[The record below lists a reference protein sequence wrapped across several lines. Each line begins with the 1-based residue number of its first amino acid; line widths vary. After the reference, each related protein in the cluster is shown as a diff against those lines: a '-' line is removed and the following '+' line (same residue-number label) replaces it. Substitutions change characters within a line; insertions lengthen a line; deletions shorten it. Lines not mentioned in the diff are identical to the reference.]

1 MKVNDNEIAIKNNKV
16 IKNKNT
22 KINSSEKNELEIS
35 TLKMTD
41 NNKLKKNN
49 KYRLNSSKNINNNFK
64 KSFDSKNSLRQN
76 LKKPNLNNG
85 ININTS
91 KNIRNSNIH
100 KKNKAK
106 INIRN
111 KENISKKRNN
121 ENYNSNDNL
130 NTYNINKTFYN
141 ITKKIKNSK
150 QKKRQTSSEHNN
162 IIDKENKKYP
172 NFIDSENNNHK
183 HNYNVDSQSEKHNIF
198 IEENENKQNI
208 NNFCYDSGSRDNE
221 KDIYD
226 QNENKIVF
234 RCDDYSLFTFGNSF
248 SYSNSKR
255 SKSTK
260 RFYGNDI
267 SNNIDVIDDSNKNS
281 CFNLISQYNSNKNNN
296 NYVNKLKEE
305 NENLKKELKESNEQ
319 ITFLM
324 YKINEL
330 KQNKKNTL
338 KKSIKDKISP
348 ANLWEKKIINFDIED
363 KENYNSYNH
372 NDILNL
378 KITLDNKT
386 KNKKDLSKDIIDN
399 SNNIKGKIKC
409 NQNKK
414 YINNNKKDIKN
425 IKHKKIK
432 TQNKSNSHY
441 SEKTGDKINE
451 YISMIKI

>member
-1 MKVNDNEIAIKNNKV
+1 MKVNDNEITIKNNKV
-16 IKNKNT
+16 MKNKNP
-22 KINSSEKNELEIS
+22 KMNNSEKTELEIS
-35 TLKMTD
+35 SLKIND

-64 KSFDSKNSLRQN
+64 KSFESKNSLKQN
-76 LKKPNLNNG
+76 LKKTNLNNG

-91 KNIRNSNIH
+91 KNIRNSNIQN
-100 KKNKAK
+100 KNKKK

-111 KENISKKRNN
+111 KENISKNKNN
-121 ENYNSNDNL
+121 ANYNSNDNL
-130 NTYNINKTFYN
+130 NNYNINKTFYN

-150 QKKRQTSSEHNN
+150 QQKGNNSPEHNN
-162 IIDKENKKYP
+162 IFAKENKKYP
-172 NFIDSENNNHK
+172 KFVDSENNNHK

-208 NNFCYDSGSRDNE
+208 NNFCYESGSKDND
-221 KDIYD
+221 KDTYD
-226 QNENKIVF
+226 QNENRIVF

-260 RFYGNDI
+260 RLYGNDI
-267 SNNIDVIDDSNKNS
+267 NNNIDVIDDSNKNS
-281 CFNLISQYNSNKNNN
+281 CFSLISQYNTKNNNN

-330 KQNKKNTL
+330 KQNKKISL
-338 KKSIKDKISP
+338 KKSLKEKISP
-348 ANLWEKKIINFDIED
+348 PNLWDKRMINFDIDD

-372 NDILNL
+372 NDTLNL
-378 KITLDNKT
+378 KMTLDNKI
-386 KNKKDLSKDIIDN
+386 KNKKDISRDIIDN
-399 SNNIKGKIKC
+399 PNNIKRKSKC
-409 NQNKK
+409 NK
-414 YINNNKKDIKN
+414 YKNFINNNKKDSKN
-425 IKHKKIK
+425 NKNKKIK
-432 TQNKSNSHY
+432 TQNKSNSRY
-441 SEKTGDKINE
+441 SENTGDKINE

>member
-22 KINSSEKNELEIS
+22 KISSLEKNELEIS
-35 TLKMTD
+35 SSKMND

-64 KSFDSKNSLRQN
+64 KSYEPKNSLRQN
-76 LKKPNLNNG
+76 LKKANLNNG

-91 KNIRNSNIH
+91 KNSRNSNIQ
-100 KKNKAK
+100 KKNRSK

-121 ENYNSNDNL
+121 ANYNSNDNL
-130 NTYNINKTFYN
+130 NNYNINKTFYN

-150 QKKRQTSSEHNN
+150 QQKKKTSSENNNN
-162 IIDKENKKYP
+162 IVKENKNYP
-172 NFIDSENNNHK
+172 NFLDSENNNHK
-183 HNYNVDSQSEKHNIF
+183 HNYNIDSQSEKHNIF

-208 NNFCYDSGSRDNE
+208 NNFCYESGSRDND

-281 CFNLISQYNSNKNNN
+281 CFSLISQYNSNKSNNS
-296 NYVNKLKEE
+296 YVNKLKEE

-319 ITFLM
+319 ITFLI

-330 KQNKKNTL
+330 KQNKKYSL

-348 ANLWEKKIINFDIED
+348 PNLWDKRMINFDIED

-378 KITLDNKT
+378 KISLDNKIR
-386 KNKKDLSKDIIDN
+386 NKKDLSKDNIDN
-399 SNNIKGKIKC
+399 TNNIKRKIKC
-409 NQNKK
+409 NQNKN
-414 YINNNKKDIKN
+414 YINNNKKDSKSNKN
-425 IKHKKIK
+425 KKIK

-441 SEKTGDKINE
+441 SEKMGDKINE
-451 YISMIKI
+451 YISEIKI

>member
-1 MKVNDNEIAIKNNKV
+1 MKVNDNEITIKKNKV
-16 IKNKNT
+16 IKNKNS
-22 KINSSEKNELEIS
+22 KIRNSEKNEVEIS
-35 TLKMTD
+35 SIKMNY
-41 NNKLKKNN
+41 NNKLKKRN
-49 KYRLNSSKNINNNFK
+49 KYRLNSSKNTNNNFK
-64 KSFDSKNSLRQN
+64 KSFESKCSLRQN
-76 LKKPNLNNG
+76 LKKPILNNG

-91 KNIRNSNIH
+91 KIIRNNNIQT
-100 KKNKAK
+100 KNRTK

-111 KENISKKRNN
+111 KENISKNRNN
-121 ENYNSNDNL
+121 ANYNSNDNL
-130 NTYNINKTFYN
+130 NNYNIDKTFYN
-141 ITKKIKNSK
+141 ITNKIKNSK
-150 QKKRQTSSEHNN
+150 QKKRHISSEDNN
-162 IIDKENKKYP
+162 IIIKEKEKYP

-183 HNYNVDSQSEKHNIF
+183 HNYNVDSQSDKNNIF

-208 NNFCYDSGSRDNE
+208 NNFCYESGSKDNDND
-221 KDIYD
+221 KDD

-267 SNNIDVIDDSNKNS
+267 NNNIDIIDDSNKNS
-281 CFNLISQYNSNKNNN
+281 CFNLVSQYNIRNNN

-305 NENLKKELKESNEQ
+305 NENLKKELKESNDQ

-330 KQNKKNTL
+330 KQNKKCIL

-348 ANLWEKKIINFDIED
+348 ANLWDKRMINFDIDD

-372 NDILNL
+372 NDILNV
-378 KITLDNKT
+378 KITLDNKI
-386 KNKKDLSKDIIDN
+386 KNKKDLSRDIIDN
-399 SNNIKGKIKC
+399 ANNIK
-409 NQNKK
+409 
-414 YINNNKKDIKN
+414 
-425 IKHKKIK
+425 KKIK
-432 TQNKSNSHY
+432 HNKNNINNHKKGSKKFKNKNITTQNKSNSRY
-441 SEKTGDKINE
+441 SEKTSDKINE